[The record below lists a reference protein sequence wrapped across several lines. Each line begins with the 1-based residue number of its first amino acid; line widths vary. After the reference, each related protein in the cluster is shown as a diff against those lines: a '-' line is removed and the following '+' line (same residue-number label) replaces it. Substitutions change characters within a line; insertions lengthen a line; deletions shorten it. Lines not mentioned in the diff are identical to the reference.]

1 MIRILIADDEEIEC
15 RGLEMMLQN
24 NFQDI
29 VVLPSVYNGVDM
41 VKCVENDKPDLL
53 IADINMPGLNGLE
66 ALELLRGKAFDT
78 KVIINTAYSDYEF
91 IRQALLLGAN
101 DFLVKPVDEK
111 RLVSAVAR
119 VLGNMISEKKEFLK
133 IEEAQIQMKSM
144 QKALGNELLSS
155 ILLGQLNVE
164 NFQIWLSN
172 LGRVFQG
179 GILVAVRL
187 ERQELLAQNQDAEK
201 GENTPEN
208 GAKRL
213 DDLLEHIG
221 FHALEQLQR
230 FCTLQYKVY
239 KGLLYLPIFP
249 GGQIS
254 EKNYRVWLE
263 KLLERLQK
271 EIAIRPGVSFVCGV
285 SRWKEKLEKMTE
297 TPGECRA
304 ALKGNSEG
312 TICFF
317 EGGYSD
323 SVYMDAKEIA
333 GALACEHMSQVYESI
348 NRRITFLKEQEYSI
362 EQIRMHLALFI
373 QLCAELLNTEHRSG
387 ISWRRLLE
395 RFREKEEGEVL
406 NAAVQMLEEIA
417 EDSFR
422 GKEYNSYVE
431 EAVLYLEKN
440 YRNDIS
446 LGEVAEKLGIS
457 SFYLSRLLTQELD
470 RSFVELLTDIRI
482 DHAIELL
489 KTEDSIAKD
498 IGKQVGYLSPNYF
511 HKLFK
516 KNTGMTVS
524 EMRRLLKQ
532 QG

>member
-41 VKCVENDKPDLL
+41 VKCVECDKPDLL

-66 ALELLRGKAFDT
+66 ALELLRRKEFDT
-78 KVIINTAYSDYEF
+78 KVILNTAYSDFEF

-101 DFLVKPVDEK
+101 DFLVKPVEEK
-111 RLVSAVAR
+111 RLVAAVAR
-119 VLGNMISEKKEFLK
+119 VLGNMISEKKEFIK

-144 QKALGNELLSS
+144 QKALGDELLFS
-155 ILLGQLNVE
+155 ILAGQLNVD

-187 ERQELLAQNQDAEK
+187 DTEEVFSTNGDAQGRENALQKPEEILER
-201 GENTPEN
+201 
-208 GAKRL
+208 
-213 DDLLEHIG
+213 IG
-221 FHALEQLQR
+221 IYAMEELQR

-239 KGLLYLPIFP
+239 KGLLYLLIFP

-271 EIAIRPGVSFVCGV
+271 ESEIRPGISFLCGV
-285 SRWKEKLEKMTE
+285 SQWKDELEKLTE

-304 ALKGNSEG
+304 ALKGNAEG
-312 TICFF
+312 SICFF
-317 EGGYSD
+317 EGEYPD
-323 SVYMDAKEIA
+323 SVYADAKEIA
-333 GALACEHMSQVYESI
+333 GAFACEHMSQVYEMI
-348 NRRITFLKEQEYSI
+348 DRRIAVLKEQAYSV

-373 QLCAELLNTEHRSG
+373 QLCAAFLNAQRRSG

-395 RFREKEEGEVL
+395 RFREKEEEGEIRDT
-406 NAAVQMLEEIA
+406 AVQILREIA
-417 EDSFR
+417 EDTFH

-446 LGEVAEKLGIS
+446 LGEVADKLGIS

-489 KTEDSIAKD
+489 KTEDSNVKD

-532 QG
+532 KG

>member
-24 NFQDI
+24 NFQDL

-41 VKCVENDKPDLL
+41 VKSVEHDRPELL

-66 ALELLRGKAFDT
+66 ALELLRRKAFDT
-78 KVIINTAYSDYEF
+78 KVIINTAYSDFEF

-111 RLVSAVAR
+111 RLVAAVAR
-119 VLGNMISEKKEFLK
+119 VLGNMISEKKETLK
-133 IEEAQIQMKSM
+133 IEEAQIQMQSM
-144 QKALGNELLSS
+144 RKALGNELLSS

-164 NFQIWLSN
+164 NFRIWLSN
-172 LGRVFQG
+172 QSRVFQG
-179 GILVAVRL
+179 GILVAVRP
-187 ERQELLAQNQDAEK
+187 EKQEAPAALLADI
-201 GENTPEN
+201 GEC
-208 GAKRL
+208 
-213 DDLLEHIG
+213 
-221 FHALEQLQR
+221 ALEQLQR

-239 KGLLYLPIFP
+239 KGLLYLLVFP

-254 EKNYRVWLE
+254 KKNYRAWME

-271 EIAIRPGVSFVCGV
+271 EIEIKSGVSFTCGV
-285 SRWKEKLEKMTE
+285 SGWKEELEKMTE

-304 ALKGNSEG
+304 ALKGN
-312 TICFF
+312 TDDAICFF
-317 EGGYSD
+317 EAEYSD
-323 SVYMDAKEIA
+323 SVYEDAKEIA
-333 GALACEHMSQVYESI
+333 GALACEDMGRVYESI
-348 NRRITFLKEQEYSI
+348 SRRLTLLKEEEYSA
-362 EQIRMHLALFI
+362 EQIRMRLVFFI
-373 QLCAELLNTEHRSG
+373 QLCAELFSTDRRSE
-387 ISWRRLLE
+387 ISRRRLLE
-395 RFREKEEGEVL
+395 RFREKEEGEMPEV
-406 NAAVQMLEEIA
+406 AVQILQEIA
-417 EDSFR
+417 ENSFH

-431 EAVLYLEKN
+431 EAVRYLERN

-446 LGEVAEKLGIS
+446 LGEVADSLGIS
-457 SFYLSRLLTQELD
+457 SFYLSRLLSQELD

-489 KTEDSIAKD
+489 RTDDSNAKD
-498 IGKQVGYLSPNYF
+498 IGKQVGYMSPNYF
-511 HKLFK
+511 HTLFK

-532 QG
+532 QD